1 MATEKCLDEIVNK
14 YSASIGCEELT
25 CPEDKILCLVNYTQY
40 SEEAS
45 ESYSFP
51 ECIYYRV
58 YYLLG
63 TIRESNRDMV
73 LQQCVYQ
80 LIFILHLKVE
90 IENELCSI
98 LFGKD
103 NEHLLKGDCLFN
115 YSYMSNEQIK
125 RRVIDYGWRKS
136 KYLH

>member
-14 YSASIGCEELT
+14 YSVSIGCEELT
-25 CPEDKILCLVNYTQY
+25 CPEDKILCLVNYIQY

-51 ECIYYRV
+51 ESLYDQF
-58 YYLLG
+58 YYLIG
-63 TIRESNRDMV
+63 SICKSNRDMV

-80 LIFILHLKVE
+80 LIFILHPKVE

-103 NEHLLKGDCLFN
+103 KEHLLDGDCLFN
-115 YSYMSNEQIK
+115 
-125 RRVIDYGWRKS
+125 
-136 KYLH
+136 